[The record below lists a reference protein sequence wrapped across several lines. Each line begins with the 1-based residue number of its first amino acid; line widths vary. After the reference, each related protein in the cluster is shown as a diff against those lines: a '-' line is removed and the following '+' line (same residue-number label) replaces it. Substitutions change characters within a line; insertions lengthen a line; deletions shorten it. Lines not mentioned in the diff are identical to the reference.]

1 MLVVASEVPC
11 TRVGRAAEERTM
23 KKQPKK
29 EAKQSRL
36 ADQDL
41 AKVIGGAGGG
51 YSGSPVH
58 PSGPG
63 G

>member
-1 MLVVASEVPC
+1 
-11 TRVGRAAEERTM
+11 M

-41 AKVIGGAGGG
+41 AKVVGGAGGG
-51 YSGSPVH
+51 LGSPVH

>member
-1 MLVVASEVPC
+1 
-11 TRVGRAAEERTM
+11 VGRAAEERTM